1 MQEGKVG
8 TDSQRSDI
16 TPDEGEGETDCGL
29 CVWGGGRCTQEEA
42 CGKLT
47 PGLRLARNRP
57 RFQST
62 VSSGPAEQDCRLVRA
77 EVGRLDR
84 GSA

>member
-1 MQEGKVG
+1 MQEGRVG

-16 TPDEGEGETDCGL
+16 RPEEREGETDCRL

-42 CGKLT
+42 RGKLT
-47 PGLRLARNRP
+47 PGLRRARNRP

-62 VSSGPAEQDCRLVRA
+62 VSSAPQSRTAGWSEPR
-77 EVGRLDR
+77 
-84 GSA
+84 